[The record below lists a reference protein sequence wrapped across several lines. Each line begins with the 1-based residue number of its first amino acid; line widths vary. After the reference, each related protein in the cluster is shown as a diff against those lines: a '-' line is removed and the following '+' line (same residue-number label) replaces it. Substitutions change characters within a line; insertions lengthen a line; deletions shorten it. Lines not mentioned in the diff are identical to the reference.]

1 MAYSEEILRRAR
13 ERLEQAR
20 RARERENEAHR
31 LAAYE
36 RYPRLTEIDRE
47 LRHTMTQL
55 MATALRTG
63 EDPAE
68 AVARI
73 RDKNLALQQERDWIL
88 EAGDFE
94 EGWLDESPIC
104 EKCGGSGYVGAQM
117 CSCLHELCRQEQK
130 LALTSLLGSGKE
142 TFDSFRLDVYPDAFD
157 PELGTSPRRLMQ
169 SNLRLCKKYAQS
181 FTPAAGNLLFSGGT
195 GLGKTFL
202 SACIARQVTDRGYSV
217 VYDTAI
223 RLFSDF
229 EAEKFGADNEENRGR
244 TRKYSECDLLIIDD
258 LGTEMTT
265 QFTVSVLYTVINTRM
280 MENRATIIST
290 NLADSELER
299 RYNPQIAYRI
309 IGTYRLIQFA
319 GDDIRRQ

>member
-36 RYPRLTEIDRE
+36 RYPRLAEIDRE

-130 LALTSLLGSGKE
+130 LALT
-142 TFDSFRLDVYPDAFD
+142 
-157 PELGTSPRRLMQ
+157 
-169 SNLRLCKKYAQS
+169 
-181 FTPAAGNLLFSGGT
+181 AAGF
-195 GLGKTFL
+195 LG
-202 SACIARQVTDRGYSV
+202 RQ
-217 VYDTAI
+217 
-223 RLFSDF
+223 
-229 EAEKFGADNEENRGR
+229 
-244 TRKYSECDLLIIDD
+244 
-258 LGTEMTT
+258 
-265 QFTVSVLYTVINTRM
+265 
-280 MENRATIIST
+280 ME
-290 NLADSELER
+290 
-299 RYNPQIAYRI
+299 Q
-309 IGTYRLIQFA
+309 
-319 GDDIRRQ
+319 